1 MSLKTELRS
10 QGDFLFKHRSYL
22 PLVIIVLGLGAYIY
36 NVWSKQLIDPNYA
49 EYYKWGCLAV
59 SLIGLFIR
67 MHAIGHAAPNTS
79 GRNTAEGQIAD
90 HINSSGWYAIC
101 RHPLYVGNFFMWLG
115 LAGLTQEF
123 WFIIAFIFMYWVY
136 YERIMYAEE
145 AFLIDKY
152 GKAYTDWSAKTPAFW
167 PKFSQWR
174 KPDYPFSW
182 AKIIRQEKAG
192 ILNLFLVFF
201 IFEALG
207 SYISSQEWLNMS
219 PLWYG
224 LLIGSI
230 VWYLIIKVLQKTT
243 NIFEGR

>member
-1 MSLKTELRS
+1 MSLKTELRTE
-10 QGDFLFKHRSYL
+10 GDFLFKHRSYL
-22 PLVIIVLGLGAYIY
+22 PLVIIVLGLAAYTY
-36 NVWSKQLIDPNYA
+36 NVYNKQLIDPNYA
-49 EYYKWGCLAV
+49 EYYKWGCLAI

-115 LAGLTQEF
+115 LAGLTQDF
-123 WFIIAFIFMYWVY
+123 WFVTAFIFMYWVY

-201 IFEALG
+201 IFEAIG
-207 SYISSQEWLNMS
+207 SYISSQELLNMS
-219 PLWYG
+219 PLWYS
-224 LLIGSI
+224 LLIGAI
-230 VWYLIIKVLQKTT
+230 VWYVIIKVLQKTT

>member
-1 MSLKTELRS
+1 MSLKTELRTE
-10 QGDFLFKHRSYL
+10 GDFLFKHRSYL
-22 PLVIIVLGLGAYIY
+22 PLVIIVLGLAAYIY
-36 NVWSKQLIDPNYA
+36 NVYNKQLIDPNYA

-79 GRNTAEGQIAD
+79 GRNTSEGQIAD

-115 LAGLTQEF
+115 LAGLTQDF
-123 WFIIAFIFMYWVY
+123 WFLTAFIFMYWVY

-201 IFEALG
+201 IFEAIG
-207 SYISSQEWLNMS
+207 SYISSQELLNMS
-219 PLWYG
+219 PLWYS
-224 LLIGSI
+224 LLIGAI
-230 VWYLIIKVLQKTT
+230 VWYVIIKVLQKTT